1 MMSQAS
7 PSYWTESISRAR
19 GWEYT
24 GVVTRD
30 PVKREI
36 PAASQP
42 STVRTAKSTICCNV
56 SPTVLAEKRY
66 GRSRRRPRRRGRKT
80 DRLSSHLQV
89 GSHPTAPELAG
100 VDFPLGMVLA
110 SVTS

>member
-30 PVKREI
+30 PAKREI

-56 SPTVLAEKRY
+56 SPTVLAEIVGTGDLGEGHGDVAVRLIVCRLTSKLALT
-66 GRSRRRPRRRGRKT
+66 RP
-80 DRLSSHLQV
+80 
-89 GSHPTAPELAG
+89 PPN
-100 VDFPLGMVLA
+100 
-110 SVTS
+110 

>member
-42 STVRTAKSTICCNV
+42 STVRTAKSTVCCNV
-56 SPTVLAEKRY
+56 SPTVLAERGTGDLSEGHGDVAVRLIVCHLTSKLALT
-66 GRSRRRPRRRGRKT
+66 RPPP
-80 DRLSSHLQV
+80 S
-89 GSHPTAPELAG
+89 
-100 VDFPLGMVLA
+100 
-110 SVTS
+110 

>member
-1 MMSQAS
+1 MDFTFDYKAFASLMSGAV
-7 PSYWTESISRAR
+7 ESISRAR

-30 PVKREI
+30 PAKREI

-56 SPTVLAEKRY
+56 SPTVLAEIVGTGDLGEGHGDVAVRLIVCRLTSKLALT
-66 GRSRRRPRRRGRKT
+66 RPPP
-80 DRLSSHLQV
+80 S
-89 GSHPTAPELAG
+89 
-100 VDFPLGMVLA
+100 
-110 SVTS
+110 